1 MNKYLLILSLILIV
15 YACGNPPTKES
26 KALVEEVGTVTEAQ
40 YELIFDKVK
49 ALPNQAELAIAIIE
63 NGKVNFVGVKREQ
76 DSTVLIQNQ
85 ERVFE
90 IGSITKVFTST
101 LLAKY
106 VVDKKVNLED
116 QIDDYLNYSLKGD
129 VKITLKQLATHTSG
143 LPRVPA
149 SLEALS
155 LENPYKDFGEKELKN
170 YLTQELI
177 MKHKPG
183 EVSDY
188 SNLGVGL
195 LGYVLSNKAQM
206 TYEEMLQKE
215 IFSKYGMNAST
226 TIRSKV
232 EDKLVKGLNDKGE
245 EVSNWDMSVLMGAGG
260 VLSTANDLSKFA
272 LAQFDSVNQ
281 ELALSRTA
289 FFEVNEN
296 YSMALGWSVFQME
309 SGDVWNRHNGGTG
322 GYTSS
327 MIIDVK
333 AKNGVVILSNISALG
348 EFINNV
354 ISLAPGLMNTIGV
367 DESAPVSNRK

>member
-1 MNKYLLILSLILIV
+1 MLILSMVVAIQG
-15 YACGNPPTKES
+15 CGNPEAKRS
-26 KALVEEVGTVTEAQ
+26 KSQVIETETLPEDQ
-40 YELIFDKVK
+40 YELILDKVK

-63 NGKVNFVGVKREQ
+63 NWKVNFVGVKREQ
-76 DSTVLIQNQ
+76 DSTVFLQNKDK
-85 ERVFE
+85 VFE
-90 IGSITKVFTST
+90 IGSITKVFTGT
-101 LLAKY
+101 LLANY
-106 VVDKKVNLED
+106 LVEGEVNLED
-116 QIDDYLNYSLKGD
+116 QIDKYLGYSLKED
-129 VKITLKQLATHTSG
+129 VKITLKQLATHSSG

-155 LENPYKDFGEKELKN
+155 LENPYKDFGEEELKT
-170 YLTQELI
+170 YLTHDLR

-232 EDKLVKGLNDKGE
+232 EDKLVIGLNDKGE

-260 VLSTANDLSKFA
+260 ILSSVKDMSKFA
-272 LAQFDSVNQ
+272 LAQFDSLNR
-281 ELALSRTA
+281 ELVLSRTA
-289 FFEVNEN
+289 FFEVTEN
-296 YSMALGWSVFQME
+296 YSMALGWSVIQTE
-309 SGDVWNRHNGGTG
+309 SGAVWNWHNGGTG

-333 AKNGVVILSNISALG
+333 AKNGVIILSNISALG
-348 EFINNV
+348 ELTNTIT
-354 ISLAPGLMNTIGV
+354 SLAPALMDDIKGEEI
-367 DESAPVSNRK
+367 DSDSK